1 MNDLFIS
8 WEGYRLM
15 TTNQLKYFI
24 TAAECLNFTEAA
36 KQHFISQTAIT
47 QHMQALEEDLEVK
60 LFDRQ
65 KRKVSLTPA
74 GHVFLTEARMILER
88 NQAAIM
94 RTRKAAEGISGNL
107 NIGYVKGQENTRFG
121 NLLKDFSLSNPSIA
135 FYIYREAH
143 LDLLLDLDEDRLDA
157 AVNICYKTTNIE
169 GFKSLHV
176 ATQKLFAVLPATHPY
191 AQLSAIT
198 RYDLRNEKFLLT
210 KFYDNPRS
218 KKFDHIIPQ
227 QFAESGFI
235 PKVVGKST
243 DIETLMLLVAAGIGI
258 TIAPESAI
266 KYVRQSSDL
275 VFIPLIGEHE
285 HVDIMV
291 IWKESNQN
299 PALPIFIDVLR
310 KDAIERGV
318 IQG

>member
-1 MNDLFIS
+1 
-8 WEGYRLM
+8 M

-36 KQHFISQTAIT
+36 KQHYISQTAIT

-74 GHVFLTEARMILER
+74 GQVFLTEARMILER
-88 NQAAIM
+88 NQAAITS
-94 RTRKAAEGISGNL
+94 TRKAAEGISGNL
-107 NIGYVKGQENTRFG
+107 NIGYVKGQENTNFG
-121 NLLKDFSLSNPSIA
+121 QRLKEFSLSNPSIA

-143 LDLLLDLDEDRLDA
+143 LDLLLDMEEGKLDA

-176 ATQKLFAVLPATHPY
+176 ATQKLYAVLPATHPY
-191 AQLSAIT
+191 AQLSVLS
-198 RYDLRNEKFLLT
+198 RYDLRNENFLLT
-210 KFYDNPRS
+210 KFYDNPRA
-218 KKFDHIIPQ
+218 KKYDYIIPQ
-227 QFAESGFI
+227 QFAEAGFV
-235 PKVVGKST
+235 PKIVGKSS

-275 VFIPLIGEHE
+275 VFIPLVGEYE

-291 IWKESNQN
+291 IWREDNQN
-299 PALPIFIDVLR
+299 PALPVFIDVLR
-310 KDAIERGV
+310 KNAIESGI

>member
-1 MNDLFIS
+1 
-8 WEGYRLM
+8 M

-36 KQHFISQTAIT
+36 RQHYISQTAIT

-74 GHVFLTEARMILER
+74 GQVFLTEARMILER
-88 NQAAIM
+88 NLAAIT
-94 RTRKAAEGISGNL
+94 RTRKAAEGLSGNL

-121 NLLKDFSLSNPSIA
+121 NLLKKFSLSNPSIA
-135 FYIYREAH
+135 FSIYREAH
-143 LDLLLDLDEDRLDA
+143 LDLLLDMEEGKLDA

-169 GFKSLHV
+169 GFKSLHI
-176 ATQKLFAVLPATHPY
+176 ATQKLYAVLPATHPY
-191 AQLSAIT
+191 AQLSVLS
-198 RYDLRNEKFLLT
+198 RYDLRNENFLLT
-210 KFYDNPRS
+210 KFYDNPRA
-218 KKFDHIIPQ
+218 KKYDCIIPQ
-227 QFAESGFI
+227 QFAEAGFV
-235 PKVVGKST
+235 PKIIGKST

-275 VFIPLIGEHE
+275 VFIPLVGEYE
-285 HVDIMV
+285 HVDIMA
-291 IWKESNQN
+291 IWKEDNQN
-299 PALPIFIDVLR
+299 PALPVFIDVLR
-310 KDAIERGV
+310 KDAIESGI

>member
-1 MNDLFIS
+1 
-8 WEGYRLM
+8 M

-36 KQHFISQTAIT
+36 KQHYISQTAIT
-47 QHMQALEEDLEVK
+47 QHMQALEEDLEIK

-74 GHVFLTEARMILER
+74 GQVFLTEARMILER
-88 NQAAIM
+88 NQAAIT

-107 NIGYVKGQENTRFG
+107 NIGYVKGQENTNFG
-121 NLLKDFSLSNPSIA
+121 QRLKEFSLSNPSIA

-143 LDLLLDLDEDRLDA
+143 LDLLLDMEEGKLDA

-176 ATQKLFAVLPATHPY
+176 ATQKLYAVLPATHPY
-191 AQLSAIT
+191 AQLSVLS
-198 RYDLRNEKFLLT
+198 RYDLRNENFLLT
-210 KFYDNPRS
+210 KFYDNPRA
-218 KKFDHIIPQ
+218 KKYDYIIPQ
-227 QFAESGFI
+227 KFAEAGFV
-235 PKVVGKST
+235 PKIVGKSS

-275 VFIPLIGEHE
+275 VFIPLVGEYE

-291 IWKESNQN
+291 IWREDNQN
-299 PALPIFIDVLR
+299 PALPVFIDVLR
-310 KDAIERGV
+310 KNAIESGI